1 MKSLTAWVLAGALL
15 VLAAPM
21 AAQAHEWGEHGYRDR
36 DGYGWRHRDFF
47 RDRRDIRG
55 DWRDVNRDRY
65 ELREDIANGYWRAA
79 RAERAD
85 IRRDL
90 GDIHRDRWDRYSD
103 YYGSLPRQNFATVPL
118 YSVLPV
124 PNNYY
129 RYYRPFPR

>member
-1 MKSLTAWVLAGALL
+1 MKSLTVWVLAGALL
-15 VLAAPM
+15 ILAAPM
-21 AAQAHEWGEHGYRDR
+21 AAQAHDWDHGLRDR
-36 DGYGWRHRDFF
+36 DGYGWRHRDIV
-47 RDRRDIRG
+47 RDRHDIRG

-65 ELREDIANGYWRAA
+65 ELREDVADGNWRAA

-90 GDIHRDRWDRYSD
+90 GDIHRDRWDVYRD
-103 YYGSLPRQNFATVPL
+103 YGSLPQRNLATVPV
-118 YSVLPV
+118 YGSLPV